1 MSPDAQLNTAT
12 PDTAIPDAV
21 TPAAQRSPMRKRFTP
36 RSARVAMP
44 VDAAARQGRVAM
56 LAWEALGD
64 GEAVRAFLNTHDVE
78 LGARP
83 IDLATQSEAGL
94 STVTATIAALG
105 GSAR

>member
-1 MSPDAQLNTAT
+1 MSPDAQA
-12 PDTAIPDAV
+12 DTAAPDAAIPE
-21 TPAAQRSPMRKRFTP
+21 TPPPAAHRSPMRKRFTP

-64 GEAVRAFLNTHDVE
+64 GEAVRAFLNTHDAK

-94 STVTATIAALG
+94 STVAATIAALS

>member
-1 MSPDAQLNTAT
+1 MSPDAL
-12 PDTAIPDAV
+12 PD
-21 TPAAQRSPMRKRFTP
+21 PASDTAQRSPGRKMFT
-36 RSARVAMP
+36 RRTARVAMP

-64 GEAVRAFLNTHDVE
+64 GEAVRTFLNTHDDE

-94 STVTATIAALG
+94 TTVAATIAARN
-105 GSAR
+105 GSAA